1 MGGALEKY
9 AASGLLAE
17 TAIAQVIAAK
27 VRGEIDRWV
36 VIKRPWP
43 TVLTHQIHGQ
53 DFVAEMNR
61 VGRLAHDNITPI
73 LDAGFDIEDGGYVVS
88 PYFPGETF
96 AEVVSRF
103 NSFGRIM
110 RAELAAYIAAGISDA
125 LEYAYAF
132 RGPDGRPEHIVHGNL
147 GPETVMVT
155 YAGTVKL
162 VDLGLEAALP
172 LDRIKSA
179 ITGGELAYSAPERV
193 RGDGRSHAGDL
204 FSVGVILW
212 EAMAGRPLFR
222 GRDAQHTRELLR
234 ECRVPPIRDLNPDVP
249 PDFAAIIA
257 RLVAKL
263 PGDRYPNAYELGRDL
278 RRFLAAR
285 APTLSSSELG
295 RIMRESF
302 VERSHLLDPSERIIP
317 GASMAIPG
325 RLDAVKRQIESEAA
339 TEDIPALAV
348 ARNSWEPRPLALPE
362 GEVILHDRSLVIPE
376 AETEPL
382 GRRPPIA
389 DREPQDT
396 RALAIL
402 DRELQDPRLVAE
414 PIAQMPRSP
423 SPQPRA
429 PSFSKVYSEPTIPRR
444 SLTPTTSELPS
455 ARQALGPPPGGIPLA
470 LMPPPTDP
478 SLDARPMEAAWTG
491 AGSEPIDLRGVNPW
505 WQSWQLVV
513 GMSMIAIAIGVVAL
527 VRSNPGVEPIPEN
540 SLVLPVE
547 PPPSPSLPAVARST
561 PEPSP
566 SASAV
571 APSVS
576 PTPEPSQAA
585 SPAPIASA
593 SPSAPAPAPGPSSK
607 PSATPEPTREP
618 APSRGPAPSQSPAP
632 RREPAPSRTATP
644 DPIPSPSASAS
655 PSPTA
660 AAQVHEPPPSPPPP
674 KPEEDDEDM
683 NLGASLSRDG
693 AAALAKG
700 DLAQAE
706 RLIADCIEY
715 GGRPECHRYQGQL
728 FEAKKDPARAK
739 EAYQRY
745 LKASPHAADRAAI
758 EAKISAL

>member
-53 DFVAEMNR
+53 EFVAEMNR
-61 VGRLAHDNITPI
+61 VARLAHDNITPI

-103 NSFGRIM
+103 TSFGRIM
-110 RAELAAYIAAGISDA
+110 RAELAAYIAAGVSDA

-179 ITGGELAYSAPERV
+179 ITGGELAYTSPERA

-302 VERSHLLDPSERIIP
+302 VER
-317 GASMAIPG
+317 
-325 RLDAVKRQIESEAA
+325 
-339 TEDIPALAV
+339 
-348 ARNSWEPRPLALPE
+348 
-362 GEVILHDRSLVIPE
+362 
-376 AETEPL
+376 
-382 GRRPPIA
+382 
-389 DREPQDT
+389 
-396 RALAIL
+396 
-402 DRELQDPRLVAE
+402 
-414 PIAQMPRSP
+414 
-423 SPQPRA
+423 
-429 PSFSKVYSEPTIPRR
+429 
-444 SLTPTTSELPS
+444 
-455 ARQALGPPPGGIPLA
+455 
-470 LMPPPTDP
+470 
-478 SLDARPMEAAWTG
+478 
-491 AGSEPIDLRGVNPW
+491 
-505 WQSWQLVV
+505 
-513 GMSMIAIAIGVVAL
+513 
-527 VRSNPGVEPIPEN
+527 
-540 SLVLPVE
+540 
-547 PPPSPSLPAVARST
+547 
-561 PEPSP
+561 
-566 SASAV
+566 
-571 APSVS
+571 
-576 PTPEPSQAA
+576 
-585 SPAPIASA
+585 
-593 SPSAPAPAPGPSSK
+593 
-607 PSATPEPTREP
+607 
-618 APSRGPAPSQSPAP
+618 
-632 RREPAPSRTATP
+632 
-644 DPIPSPSASAS
+644 
-655 PSPTA
+655 
-660 AAQVHEPPPSPPPP
+660 
-674 KPEEDDEDM
+674 
-683 NLGASLSRDG
+683 
-693 AAALAKG
+693 
-700 DLAQAE
+700 
-706 RLIADCIEY
+706 
-715 GGRPECHRYQGQL
+715 
-728 FEAKKDPARAK
+728 
-739 EAYQRY
+739 
-745 LKASPHAADRAAI
+745 
-758 EAKISAL
+758 

>member
-132 RGPDGRPEHIVHGNL
+132 RGPDGRPEHVVHGNL

-193 RGDGRSHAGDL
+193 RGDGRGHAGDL

-278 RRFLAAR
+278 RRFLGAR

-348 ARNSWEPRPLALPE
+348 ARNSWDTRPMPLGLPE
-362 GEVILHDRSLVIPE
+362 GEVILHDRSLAIPE

-382 GRRPPIA
+382 GRRPPIVE
-389 DREPQDT
+389 REQPG
-396 RALAIL
+396 LAIL
-402 DRELQDPRLVAE
+402 DRALQDPRLVAE

-423 SPQPRA
+423 SPQPRE
-429 PSFSKVYSEPTIPRR
+429 PSFSKVYNEPTIPRR

-455 ARQALGPPPGGIPLA
+455 ARQALGPPPGSIPLA

-527 VRSNPGVEPIPEN
+527 VRSNPGVEPIPES
-540 SLVLPVE
+540 SLALPVE
-547 PPPSPSLPAVARST
+547 PPRSS

-585 SPAPIASA
+585 SPAPEPSQAA
-593 SPSAPAPAPGPSSK
+593 SPAPSPSPPAPAPSSK

-618 APSRGPAPSQSPAP
+618 APSRSPAP
-632 RREPAPSRTATP
+632 RREPTPSRTATP
-644 DPIPSPSASAS
+644 DPIPAPSPS
-655 PSPTA
+655 PSPTT
-660 AAQVHEPPPSPPPP
+660 AAQVREPPPSPPPP

-700 DLAQAE
+700 DLVQAE
-706 RLIADCIEY
+706 RLIADCIDY
-715 GGRPECHRYQGQL
+715 GGRPECHRFQGQL